1 MTDTPAGTATSRD
14 ERSRGVEVEKGIRLL
29 MPSDDTRSSLA
40 WKPAASNGSGP
51 LAARLKRLVFGI
63 DPADTSFSRRGFSGS
78 DASVR
83 ERLEEVGHCF
93 VRGYHAAI
101 EESTLEGLSRR
112 LSAERLEWHGFAY
125 EGAAMGLTVLDTVT
139 PWRRTRLARFLA
151 GPADP
156 HVYIAHVGAGWALAR
171 LPLSPR
177 KLLSRLSPFLRWL
190 ALDGYG
196 FHEGFFNWPRS
207 VVRQEVPRR
216 LQGYARRG
224 FDQGLG
230 RSLWFVKGA
239 DVEAIPKTIG
249 SFPAPR
255 RSDLWAGL
263 GLACA
268 YAGGRSE
275 GEIVRL
281 TGSAADYLP
290 ALAQGVGFATA
301 ARERAGNLAAHTEL
315 ACQVVWGLGAA
326 EVTAATLAARPDLP
340 PDGVDAEVPAFEVW
354 RRQIQETFS
363 QRRAQ

>member
-1 MTDTPAGTATSRD
+1 MEP
-14 ERSRGVEVEKGIRLL
+14 
-29 MPSDDTRSSLA
+29 MPNDDTRSSLA
-40 WKPAASNGSGP
+40 LRPAASSGSGL

-63 DPADTSFSRRGFSGS
+63 DASDTSFTRRRFSGS
-78 DASVR
+78 YAEVR

-101 EESTLEGLSRR
+101 EESSLEGLSRR
-112 LSAERLEWHGFAY
+112 LSTERLEWQGFAY
-125 EGAAMGLTVLDTVT
+125 EGAAMGLTVLDAFT
-139 PWRRTRLARFLA
+139 PWRRNRLAEFLA

-196 FHEGFFNWPRS
+196 FHEGFFNWPRA
-207 VVRQEVPRR
+207 VTRREVPRR

-230 RSLWFVKGA
+230 RSLWFVNGA
-239 DVEAIPKTIG
+239 DVELIPKTIA
-249 SFPAPR
+249 SFPAER

-268 YAGGRSE
+268 YAGGRRE
-275 GEIVRL
+275 EEIVRL
-281 TGSAADYLP
+281 VASAGEHLP
-290 ALAQGVGFATA
+290 SLAQGVAFATA
-301 ARERAGNLAAHTEL
+301 ARARAGNMAAHTEL
-315 ACQVVWGLGAA
+315 ACQVVWARSDS
-326 EVTAATLAARPDLP
+326 EVTALTLEAQPDLL
-340 PDGVDAEVPAFEVW
+340 PDGLDAEVPAFEVW
-354 RRQIQETFS
+354 RRQIQ
-363 QRRAQ
+363 QRYSEGRGQ